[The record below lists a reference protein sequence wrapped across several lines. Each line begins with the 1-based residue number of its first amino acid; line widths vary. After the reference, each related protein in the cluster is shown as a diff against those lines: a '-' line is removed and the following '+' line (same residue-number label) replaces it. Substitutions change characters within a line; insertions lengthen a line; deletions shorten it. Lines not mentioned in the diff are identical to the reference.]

1 MRKKVFLGT
10 TLTVFF
16 FSLLIFLYFKS
27 SENKSLIEKK
37 KKIELVEKETIEAT
51 DEKIESSNIMED
63 VSYSA
68 NDNKGNEYFLKAG
81 EGIIDQNDSN
91 YIFLTTV
98 KAIIKLKNYQLIEI
112 SSDFG
117 KYNINNYDTIFSKN
131 VIISYL
137 NNEITGEYLDFSL
150 DKKLM
155 IISRNVIFKSDKNSL
170 QSDVI
175 EVDLKTRDIK
185 IFMYEESKKVN
196 IKSLN

>member
-1 MRKKVFLGT
+1 M
-10 TLTVFF
+10 
-16 FSLLIFLYFKS
+16 
-27 SENKSLIEKK
+27 
-37 KKIELVEKETIEAT
+37 VEKETIEAT

>member
-1 MRKKVFLGT
+1 MLLSFEYH
-10 TLTVFF
+10 
-16 FSLLIFLYFKS
+16 SLL
-27 SENKSLIEKK
+27 
-37 KKIELVEKETIEAT
+37 
-51 DEKIESSNIMED
+51 
-63 VSYSA
+63 
-68 NDNKGNEYFLKAG
+68 
-81 EGIIDQNDSN
+81 
-91 YIFLTTV
+91 
-98 KAIIKLKNYQLIEI
+98 
-112 SSDFG
+112 
-117 KYNINNYDTIFSKN
+117 KN